1 MTSRHAPAQPNRITA
16 PGAARPGLRAWL
28 ALAALTIPTLLVSI
42 DNTVLGVA
50 LPELSA
56 ALRPDAS
63 TLLWVVDIYPLVLAG
78 LLVTMGTLGD
88 RIGRRRLLMIG
99 VAGFGAVSLAAAFA
113 TSAGQLVAARALL
126 GVFGAMLMP
135 STLALLRTVFVDRTW
150 RRLALAVWATGFAA
164 GAAMGP
170 IVGGLLL
177 EHFWWGSI
185 FIMSAP
191 PMVVLLFVA
200 PVVLPESRAEAPG
213 ALDLVGVVLSLLAM
227 GPLVLA
233 VKLVGADGLTPAAA
247 VSVVVGVGAGV
258 AFVAHYRRR
267 VRAGRDPLI
276 DLELFSRPVL
286 RYSALANAA
295 TMFGLTGLLFF
306 AAQYLQLVVGAS
318 PLEAG
323 LFLLPG
329 FLVTIVAG
337 LAAARLARRF
347 PLHQLVTVGLALVL
361 AGFVTALFLHG
372 DSAVVLLMTAAVLI
386 GAGIGLSETVTNDAI
401 LAAAPPQKAGAAS
414 AVSETAYEV
423 GAVLGTALVGGV
435 LSAVYR
441 AGVVLPDGA
450 PASAGET
457 LGGAVAAAGSL
468 PAGAAAE
475 MLDSGRAAFVTGV
488 DVAAG
493 AAAAVVAVV
502 LVTAGLGLRR
512 AHRAI
517 SPDAVAAAAP
527 AAGTAGAD
535 GAARIPAG
543 SRR

>member
-1 MTSRHAPAQPNRITA
+1 MSRPEVTTNPET
-16 PGAARPGLRAWL
+16 RPGPRAWL
-28 ALAALTIPTLLVSI
+28 ALAVLVIPTLLVSI

-56 ALRPDAS
+56 ALSPDAS

-99 VAGFGAVSLAAAFA
+99 VAGFGVVSLAAGFA

-135 STLALLRTVFVDRTW
+135 STLALLRTVFVDRVH

-164 GAAMGP
+164 GAALGP

-185 FIMSAP
+185 FVMSVP
-191 PMVVLLFVA
+191 PMALLLVVA
-200 PVVLPESRAEAPG
+200 PFLLPESREHTPG
-213 ALDLVGVVLSLLAM
+213 KLDLVGVLLSLLAM

-233 VKLVGADGLTPAAA
+233 VKLLGSSGFGPGAV
-247 VSVVVGVGAGV
+247 VSVLVGAGAAV
-258 AFVAHYRRR
+258 AFVLHYRRR
-267 VRAGRDPLI
+267 VRNGSDPLI
-276 DLELFSRPVL
+276 DLELFARPVL
-286 RYSALANAA
+286 RYSALANAT

-306 AAQYLQLVVGAS
+306 AAQYLQLVLGSS

-323 LFLLPG
+323 LLLLPS

-347 PLHQLVTVGLALVL
+347 ALHQLVSVGLALVL
-361 AGFVTALFLHG
+361 AGFVVSLFLQV
-372 DSAVVLLMTAAVLI
+372 DSAVLLLTTAAVLI
-386 GAGIGLSETVTNDAI
+386 GAGIGMSETVTNDAI
-401 LAAAPPQKAGAAS
+401 LAAAPAEKAGAAS

-423 GAVLGTALVGGV
+423 GAVFGTAVVGGV

-441 AGVVLPDGA
+441 STVVLPDGA
-450 PASAGET
+450 PAAAGET
-457 LGGAVAAAGSL
+457 LGSAVDAAGSL
-468 PAGAAAE
+468 PAGPAAE
-475 MLDSGRAAFVTGV
+475 LLASGREAFVSGV
-488 DVAAG
+488 DLAAGVAA
-493 AAAAVVAVV
+493 VIVAVV
-502 LVTAGLGLRR
+502 LVTAGFGLRR
-512 AHRAI
+512 AHRA
-517 SPDAVAAAAP
+517 VL
-527 AAGTAGAD
+527 AAGASGIAE
-535 GAARIPAG
+535 PALQRSG
-543 SRR
+543 R

>member
-1 MTSRHAPAQPNRITA
+1 MSRPEVGAG
-16 PGAARPGLRAWL
+16 GAAMDRGGPDVAPRPGPRAWL
-28 ALAALTIPTLLVSI
+28 ALAVLAIPTLLVSI

-56 ALRPDAS
+56 ALRPDAA

-99 VAGFGAVSLAAAFA
+99 VAGFGAVSLLAAFA
-113 TSAGQLVAARALL
+113 TSAAQLVAARALL

-135 STLALLRTVFVDRTW
+135 STLALLRSVFLDRTH
-150 RRLALAVWATGFAA
+150 RRLALAIWATGFAA
-164 GAAMGP
+164 GAALGP

-185 FIMSAP
+185 FVMSVP
-191 PMVVLLFVA
+191 PMALLLVVA
-200 PVVLPESRAEAPG
+200 PLVVPESRETEPG
-213 ALDLVGVVLSLLAM
+213 RLDLVGVVLSLLTM

-233 VKLVGADGLTPAAA
+233 LKLAGSAGGVTPAVVA
-247 VSVVVGVGAGV
+247 SVLVGVGSGA

-267 VRAGRDPLI
+267 VRRGLDPLI
-276 DLELFSRPVL
+276 DLELFARPVL
-286 RYSALANAA
+286 RHSALANAT

-306 AAQYLQLVVGAS
+306 SAQYLQLVVGYS
-318 PLEAG
+318 PLQAG
-323 LFLLPG
+323 LLLLPG
-329 FLVTIVAG
+329 FVVTVVAG

-347 PLHQLVTVGLALVL
+347 ALHQLVATGLALVL
-361 AGFVTALFLHG
+361 TGYVVCLFLQV

-401 LAAAPPQKAGAAS
+401 LAAAPPEKAGAAA

-441 AGVVLPDGA
+441 AGVVLPHGT
-450 PASAGET
+450 PSSAGET
-457 LGGAVAAAGSL
+457 LGGAADVATTMPADTAAALLAS
-468 PAGAAAE
+468 ARE
-475 MLDSGRAAFVTGV
+475 AFVHGV
-488 DVAAG
+488 DVASG
-493 AAAAVVAVV
+493 VAAVAVAVV

-512 AHRAI
+512 AHRDVLAAGA
-517 SPDAVAAAAP
+517 SAVDADAGHAVA
-527 AAGTAGAD
+527 
-535 GAARIPAG
+535 
-543 SRR
+543 RR

>member
-1 MTSRHAPAQPNRITA
+1 MSRPEIGAPTATGNPTADA
-16 PGAARPGLRAWL
+16 PGGPGARAWL
-28 ALAALTIPTLLVSI
+28 ALAVLTIPTLLVSI

-63 TLLWVVDIYPLVLAG
+63 TLLWVVDVYPLVLAG

-99 VAGFGAVSLAAAFA
+99 VACFGAVSLLAAFA
-113 TSAGQLVAARALL
+113 TSAAQLVAARALL

-135 STLALLRTVFVDRTW
+135 STLALLRSVFLDRTH
-150 RRLALAVWATGFAA
+150 RRLALAIWATGFAA
-164 GAAMGP
+164 GAALGP

-185 FIMSAP
+185 FVMSVP
-191 PMVVLLFVA
+191 PMALLLVVA
-200 PVVLPESRAEAPG
+200 PLVVPESREPHPG
-213 ALDLVGVVLSLLAM
+213 RLDLVGVALSLLAM

-233 VKLVGADGLTPAAA
+233 LKLAGSGSPLPAVAATAALGVAAA
-247 VSVVVGVGAGV
+247 ALFVV
-258 AFVAHYRRR
+258 HYRRR
-267 VRAGRDPLI
+267 VRRGLDPLI
-276 DLELFSRPVL
+276 DLELFARPVL
-286 RYSALANAA
+286 RHSALANAT

-306 AAQYLQLVVGAS
+306 SAQYLQLVLGAS
-318 PLEAG
+318 PLHAG
-323 LFLLPG
+323 LLLLPG
-329 FLVTIVAG
+329 FAVTVVAG

-347 PLHQLVTVGLALVL
+347 ALHQLVATGLALVL
-361 AGFVTALFLHG
+361 AGYVACLFLAV
-372 DSAVVLLMTAAVLI
+372 DSAVALLMAAAVLI

-401 LAAAPPQKAGAAS
+401 LAAAPPEKAGAAA

-441 AGVVLPDGA
+441 AGVVLPQGA

-457 LGGAVAAAGSL
+457 LGGAADAARTL
-468 PAGAAAE
+468 PADAASELLA
-475 MLDSGRAAFVTGV
+475 SGREAFVQGV

-493 AAAAVVAVV
+493 TAAVVVAVV
-502 LVTAGLGLRR
+502 LLTAGLGLRR
-512 AHRAI
+512 AHRA
-517 SPDAVAAAAP
+517 VL
-527 AAGTAGAD
+527 AAGASGVGATD
-535 GAARIPAG
+535 DLAA